1 MVAGGGEREV
11 ILLVVGTSCPPP
23 PRTCPQSSSCSLV
36 MAHAH
41 SQHWLGEGE
50 LQHQFVLGVLA
61 FSGIVPDQHCQA
73 DGWVGKTKV

>member
-1 MVAGGGEREV
+1 MAAAGGGGREV
-11 ILLVVGTSCPPP
+11 TLLVVGTSCPRP
-23 PRTCPQSSSCSLV
+23 CPQSSSSSLV